1 MSTSELVETLRK
13 RALGFPKL
21 GYKVKVQL
29 DEGGIIFWDG
39 TADQPA
45 VSEEDGEADTTLR
58 LSEDNFRKL
67 LDGNLDPTLAYMTG
81 KLKVEGKLG
90 VAMKINS
97 LLSD

>member
-1 MSTSELVETLRK
+1 MSTTELVEILRN